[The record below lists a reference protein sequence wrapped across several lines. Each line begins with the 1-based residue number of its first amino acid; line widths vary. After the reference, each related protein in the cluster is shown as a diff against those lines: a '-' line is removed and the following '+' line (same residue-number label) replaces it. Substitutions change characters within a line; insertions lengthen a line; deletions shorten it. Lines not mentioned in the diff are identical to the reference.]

1 MYLHADTPQERI
13 ERALRKELSDLSRR
27 AERAVSTLS
36 TEESSKAA
44 RDSLTRGEA
53 EGFFPRRDLVEIA
66 RKSGPDLRA
75 ELEGWI
81 EKHQRLENRL
91 LWLLDPER
99 TRAELANLDPVNDAD
114 QLWCFVRYDFRPE
127 ILYCAWGNAMERI
140 SQSEAVSTFI
150 HATGTAETTP
160 MRRTEDTLVHY
171 YYFFNW
177 GADSYHGRKSVENMN
192 GIHGHYFIHN
202 DGMKYVLLNAAF
214 TVLDSLREVG
224 HRPLTEVERLGYFHA
239 QIVMGQAMN
248 IRELSHSWDEMYSW
262 FDSVSRAFSGY
273 APQKRRM
280 WNAIEDSY
288 DRDAG
293 IPCPISRFRKL
304 LERESMGDHYRSA
317 LGFVRPSRLKVAL
330 AKAVVEAVVKTRS
343 LLLRR
348 EPYIESLQ
356 NFMTYPNGVDIEDAG
371 EKARSANLPSV
382 CPFSGKGAVANAG
395 YPDEQLPLSNLSD
408 APPIDL
414 PVISWDEVRRH
425 DTEDDLWVVFS
436 GHVYDLSSFA
446 KNHPGGLEILLRGVG
461 KDLTKAFENAN
472 HSEMTQVFTLN
483 FRIGK
488 IEAEVP
494 LPARP
499 PEAAVEARA

>member
-1 MYLHADTPQERI
+1 
-13 ERALRKELSDLSRR
+13 
-27 AERAVSTLS
+27 
-36 TEESSKAA
+36 
-44 RDSLTRGEA
+44 
-53 EGFFPRRDLVEIA
+53 
-66 RKSGPDLRA
+66 
-75 ELEGWI
+75 
-81 EKHQRLENRL
+81 
-91 LWLLDPER
+91 
-99 TRAELANLDPVNDAD
+99 
-114 QLWCFVRYDFRPE
+114 
-127 ILYCAWGNAMERI
+127 
-140 SQSEAVSTFI
+140 
-150 HATGTAETTP
+150 
-160 MRRTEDTLVHY
+160 
-171 YYFFNW
+171 
-177 GADSYHGRKSVENMN
+177 
-192 GIHGHYFIHN
+192 
-202 DGMKYVLLNAAF
+202 
-214 TVLDSLREVG
+214 
-224 HRPLTEVERLGYFHA
+224 
-239 QIVMGQAMN
+239 
-248 IRELSHSWDEMYSW
+248 
-262 FDSVSRAFSGY
+262 
-273 APQKRRM
+273 
-280 WNAIEDSY
+280 
-288 DRDAG
+288 
-293 IPCPISRFRKL
+293 
-304 LERESMGDHYRSA
+304 MGDHYRSA

-343 LLLRR
+343 LLLRP

-382 CPFSGKGAVANAG
+382 CPFSGKAAVANAG